1 MHEAALL
8 SLFQH
13 DLLYVAGEK
22 LKKPYW
28 YTERKL
34 NLSFITQYQHYFIH
48 HSFHSSRHF
57 YFFHGIMKRS
67 LTSPRKKLS
76 HFPDYR
82 SDLFYFI
89 YFSLL

>member
-1 MHEAALL
+1 MHKAALL

-34 NLSFITQYQHYFIH
+34 NLSFITQYQHYIIPFIPLDI
-48 HSFHSSRHF
+48 FISSP
-57 YFFHGIMKRS
+57 G
-67 LTSPRKKLS
+67 
-76 HFPDYR
+76 
-82 SDLFYFI
+82 
-89 YFSLL
+89 